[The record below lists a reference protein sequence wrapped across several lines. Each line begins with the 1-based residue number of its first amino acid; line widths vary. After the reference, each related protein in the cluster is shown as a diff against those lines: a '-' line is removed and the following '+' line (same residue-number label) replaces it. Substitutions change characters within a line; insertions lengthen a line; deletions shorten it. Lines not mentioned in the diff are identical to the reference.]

1 MIHDRIR
8 RARLLR
14 GMSLE
19 ALSQAL
25 GDITKQGLSKLEK
38 GQIAP
43 NSTRLLQLADALDVS
58 PEYFFRPEPM
68 ALAPLEF
75 RKLSKMPKYLQQ
87 QVEEQIREHLER
99 YIALE
104 MYFDPADIA
113 TRSTPFQQYEVN
125 SIQEAEVAAEQL
137 RVDWQIGSD
146 AIANLTELLEENGIK
161 VALLD
166 GPDDFDGACAATEDN
181 QHVLIGLNANR
192 PGERMR
198 FTAAHELGH
207 WVMRLPEEMPEKEK
221 EFCCHRFSGSFLYP
235 KDRVK
240 ADFGAHQRTEVHP
253 QELLIAKRQYGI
265 SMQAAMY
272 RLKDL
277 ELLSADGHRNLAIQ
291 FSMRGWRKAEPEPQD
306 CKPPQ
311 RFESLVYWGL
321 AEGLFT
327 NSRAAELLNR
337 PVSALD
343 RDLVATVETE

>member
-1 MIHDRIR
+1 MIYDRIR

-19 ALSQAL
+19 ALSQRL

-43 NSTRLLQLADALDVS
+43 NSTRLLQLAEALDVS

-75 RKLSKMPKYLQQ
+75 RKLAKMPKYLQA

-113 TRSTPFQQYEVN
+113 TPSTPCQHFPV
-125 SIQEAEVAAEQL
+125 SSLDEAELAAEQL
-137 RVDWQIGSD
+137 RERWQIGSD
-146 AIANLTELLEENGIK
+146 AVFNLTELLEENGIK

-166 GPDDFDGACAATEDN
+166 GPDGFDGACAASDDN
-181 QHVLIGLNANR
+181 QHVLVALNARR

-207 WVMRLPEEMPEKEK
+207 WVMRLPEAMAEKDK
-221 EFCCHRFSGSFLYP
+221 EQCCHRFAGAFLYP
-235 KDRVK
+235 KDRVR
-240 ADFGAHQRTEVHP
+240 ADFGAHQRNEVHP

-265 SMQAAMY
+265 SMQAVMY

-277 ELLSADGHRNLAIQ
+277 HLLSADGHRSLAIQ
-291 FSMRGWRKAEPEPQD
+291 FSARGWRKAEPEPQD

-327 NSRAAELLNR
+327 PSRAAELLNR
-337 PVSALD
+337 TVSALE
-343 RDLVATVETE
+343 RDLVATDAR

>member
-19 ALSQAL
+19 ALSQQL

-43 NSTRLLQLADALDVS
+43 NSTRLLQLADVLDVS

-75 RKLSKMPKYLQQ
+75 RKLAKMPKYLQL

-104 MYFDPADIA
+104 MYFDPVDIA
-113 TRSTPFQQYEVN
+113 TPNTPCQHYLVN
-125 SIQEAEVAAEQL
+125 SIEEAEVAAEQL
-137 RVDWQIGSD
+137 RDQWQIGSD
-146 AIANLTELLEENGIK
+146 AISNLTELLEENGIK

-181 QHVLIGLNANR
+181 QHVLIGLNACR

-207 WVMRLPEEMPEKEK
+207 WVMRLPDEMPEKEK
-221 EFCCHRFSGSFLYP
+221 EFCCHRFAGAFLYP
-235 KDRVK
+235 KARVK

-277 ELLSADGHRNLAIQ
+277 ELLSTEGHRNLAIQ

-337 PVSALD
+337 AVSALD

>member
-19 ALSQAL
+19 ALSRQL

-75 RKLSKMPKYLQQ
+75 RKLAKMPKYLQQ

-104 MYFDPADIA
+104 MYFDPVDIA
-113 TRSTPFQQYEVN
+113 TPNAPCQRYLVG
-125 SIQEAEVAAEQL
+125 SIEEAETAAEQL
-137 RVDWQIGSD
+137 REDWQIGSD
-146 AIANLTELLEENGIK
+146 AISNLTELLEENGIK
-161 VALLD
+161 VALID
-166 GPDDFDGACAATEDN
+166 GPDDFDGACAATEDK
-181 QHVLIGLNANR
+181 QHVLIGLNASR

-207 WVMRLPEEMPEKEK
+207 WVMCLPDEMPEKEK
-221 EFCCHRFSGSFLYP
+221 ELCCHRFAGAFLYP

-240 ADFGAHQRTEVHP
+240 ADFGVHRRTEVHP

-277 ELLSADGHRNLAIQ
+277 ELLSAEGYRNLAIQ
-291 FSMRGWRKAEPEPQD
+291 FSARGWRKAEPEPQD

-327 NSRAAELLNR
+327 SSRAAELLNR
-337 PVSALD
+337 AVSALE
-343 RDLVATVETE
+343 RDLVATMGTE